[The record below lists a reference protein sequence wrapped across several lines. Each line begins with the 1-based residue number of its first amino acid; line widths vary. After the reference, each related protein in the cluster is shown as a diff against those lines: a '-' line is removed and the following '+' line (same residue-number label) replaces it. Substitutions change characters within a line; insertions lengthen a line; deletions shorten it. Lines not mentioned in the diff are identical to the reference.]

1 MSINVFQ
8 LHKPEATSFTEIQD
22 RFKISKD
29 CNVIAL
35 ADGTTQGYKSEIWA
49 QYLVDEFV
57 RKPEFEAD
65 SFTEFIKQTSKKYNK
80 ECIKCFLRRGTR
92 NLLFKRSK

>member
-35 ADGTTQGYKSEIWA
+35 ADGTTQGHKSELWA
-49 QYLVDEFV
+49 QYLVNEFV
-57 RKPEFEAD
+57 KMPVFEAI
-65 SFTEFIKQTSKKYNK
+65 SFTEFI
-80 ECIKCFLRRGTR
+80 IKSFL
-92 NLLFKRSK
+92 SP